1 MLDAKGFKRPTY
13 AEIFAEMEVEA
24 RARFGEN
31 VNTSE
36 RSFLGILLRLF
47 AWFLSKVWQTAENTY
62 YSGYVNTA
70 EGVQLDRLGPYV
82 GIQRKLA
89 TWATGTIQMTGTPG
103 HTEPA
108 GFRVETPSGVVF
120 ETVDD
125 ITLDSSGVGTGE
137 IRALEP
143 GTIGNVAAGTIT
155 VISNPNAHITSVT
168 NPAPTSGGQNK
179 ETDQEFRER
188 FALSVSGGG
197 AATVDSIRSALLR
210 TPGVRAAVVI
220 ENNTMTTDAAG
231 RPPKSFEAYVLGGQP
246 EDIGQTILN
255 TKAAGIESF
264 GTESVVV
271 KDISGNPHTIRFS
284 YAEEVPIHVRVTVR
298 TNNQYPVDGDVQV
311 ESAIIRYI
319 GGEDYDGQ
327 LYVGLNMGD
336 DVIHS
341 RLIAAVYKV
350 AGIED
355 ATVELSTDGANWV
368 QSNIPIDQQQV
379 AQTSHTIIEVVHAT

>member
-1 MLDAKGFKRPTY
+1 MLDAKGFRRRTY
-13 AEIFAEMEVEA
+13 NEILAEMEKDA

-31 VNTSE
+31 VNTSD
-36 RSFLGILLRLF
+36 RSAFGILLRLF

-62 YSGYVNTA
+62 YGAYVNTA

-89 TWATGTIQMTGTPG
+89 TWAMGTIKMNGTPG

-108 GFRVETPSGVVF
+108 GFRVETPSGVAF
-120 ETVDD
+120 ETVED
-125 ITLDSSGVGTGE
+125 ITLDEDGDGAGE
-137 IRALEP
+137 IRAMEP

-155 VISNPNAHITSVT
+155 VISNPNANITSVT
-168 NPAPTSGGQNK
+168 NPEPTTGGQNK
-179 ETDQEFRER
+179 ESDQEFRER
-188 FALSVSGGG
+188 FVQSTAGGG
-197 AATVDSIRSALLR
+197 AATIDSIRSALLR

-220 ENNTMTTDAAG
+220 ENNTMTMDAAG
-231 RPPKSFEAYVLGGQP
+231 RPPKSFEAYVLGGKSK
-246 EDIGQTILN
+246 DIGQTILN
-255 TKAAGIESF
+255 TKAAGIESH
-264 GTESVVV
+264 GMESVVV
-271 KDISGNPHTIRFS
+271 EDISGNSHTIRFS
-284 YAEEVPIHVRVTVR
+284 YAVEVPIHIRVTVR
-298 TNNQYPVDGDVQV
+298 TNNQYPADGDVQV

-341 RLIAAVYKV
+341 RVIAAVYKV

-355 ATVELSTDGANWV
+355 ATVELSTDGDTWTQA
-368 QSNIPIDQQQV
+368 NIPIDQQEV
-379 AQTSHTIIEVVHAT
+379 AQTSHAIIEVVHA

>member
-13 AEIFAEMEVEA
+13 AEIFAEMETEA
-24 RARFGEN
+24 KARFGEN
-31 VNTSE
+31 VNTSD
-36 RSFLGILLRLF
+36 RSFLGILLRIF
-47 AWFLSKVWQTAENTY
+47 AWFLSKVWQTTENTY

-89 TWATGTIQMTGTPG
+89 TWATGTIQLTGTPG

-108 GFRVETPSGVVF
+108 GFRVETPASVVF
-120 ETVDD
+120 ETVED
-125 ITLDSSGVGTGE
+125 ITLDENGVGTGE

-143 GTIGNVAAGTIT
+143 GTSGNVAAGTIT
-155 VISNPNAHITSVT
+155 VITNPNANITSCT
-168 NPAPTSGGQNK
+168 NPTPTSGGQNK

-197 AATVDSIRSALLR
+197 AATIDSIRSALLR

-231 RPPKSFEAYVLGGQP
+231 RPPKSFEAYVLGGRP
-246 EDIGQTILN
+246 EDIGQAILN
-255 TKAAGIESF
+255 TKAAGIESY
-264 GTESVVV
+264 GSESVVV
-271 KDISGNPHTIRFS
+271 YDISGNPHTIRFS
-284 YAEEVPIHVRVTVR
+284 YTEEVPIHIRVTVWKN
-298 TNNQYPVDGDVQV
+298 TSYPADGDTQIK
-311 ESAIIRYI
+311 SAIVRYI
-319 GGEDYDGQ
+319 GGEDSDGQ
-327 LYVGLNMGD
+327 MYVGLNMGD

-341 RLIAAVYKV
+341 RIVASVYKV

-355 ATVELSTDGANWV
+355 AIVELSTDGTTWA
-368 QSNIPIDQQQV
+368 QANIPIDPHKV
-379 AQTSHTIIEVVHAT
+379 AQTSHAIITVVHAA